1 MDKTA
6 NKSVA
11 MAKGRLEAELQH
23 YLSALRA
30 NNQNAP
36 ESVQNLSRELNE
48 LGQWL
53 RARFNEFMKLLE
65 ISSELN
71 KVLLLDDILAQIY
84 TFFQDVIPYDRI
96 GCALIDDDG
105 KTVTAYWAR
114 FTYQEQPRIDKG
126 YSAPL
131 AGSSLDTIIRTG
143 EPRIL
148 NDLEAYLAEH
158 PDSESTRRIV
168 AEGIRSSLTCPLLAE
183 GKPVGFLFFSSR
195 QKNTYQHLHE
205 EIFLFIAGQVAQ
217 IIEKSRLYQKIIDL
231 NNELQDAYLQLK
243 QQASHDALTGIL
255 NRGAILEHFS
265 QQLSQVRDS
274 NKELAVII
282 LDIDHFKKFNDTYGH
297 VNGDIVLRN
306 VAAILRENTPAPGRA
321 GRYGGEEFL
330 VVLSEQSAVQAR
342 EIAEQLRK
350 TLAETAMQLD
360 SDTVQVTA
368 SFGIARF
375 SEQPQGSITDLI
387 ELADGRLY
395 KAKENGRN
403 QVCSQ

>member
-1 MDKTA
+1 MDTSA
-6 NKSVA
+6 NKSVE
-11 MAKGRLEAELQH
+11 MARNRLESELQH
-23 YLSALRA
+23 YLTSLRA
-30 NNQNAP
+30 NNQSAP

-53 RARFNEFMKLLE
+53 RARFNELMKLLE

-105 KTVTAYWAR
+105 KNVTAYWAR
-114 FTYQEQPRIDKG
+114 FTYQEQPRIGKG

-131 AGSSLDTIIRTG
+131 AGSSLDTIIKTG

-148 NDLEAYLAEH
+148 NDLQAYLTQH

-195 QKNTYQHLHE
+195 QKNTYEHLHE

-231 NNELQDAYLQLK
+231 NNELQDAYQQLQ

-265 QQLSQVRDS
+265 QQLSQARS
-274 NKELAVII
+274 NNNELSVII
-282 LDIDHFKKFNDTYGH
+282 LDIDHFKNFNDTYGH

-306 VAAILRENTPAPGRA
+306 VANILRENTPAPGRA

-330 VVLSEQSAVQAR
+330 VVLSDQSAVRAN

-368 SFGIARF
+368 SFGIARI
-375 SEQPQGSITDLI
+375 SEQPQASITDLI

-403 QVCSQ
+403 QVCFQ